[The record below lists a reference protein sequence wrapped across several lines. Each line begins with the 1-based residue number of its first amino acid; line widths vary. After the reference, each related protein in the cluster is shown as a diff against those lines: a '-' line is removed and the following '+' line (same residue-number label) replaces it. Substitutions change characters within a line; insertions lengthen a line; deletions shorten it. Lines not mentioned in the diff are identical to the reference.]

1 MRPVRSVLPLL
12 VVLATLLAAGC
23 GSPSAASAAK
33 ATATP
38 KPTATPQV
46 AHFAHVAHTGQSAPQ
61 LLAGFKAKGLPI
73 GESVTYTHPPG
84 HYIDKVNFK
93 DTRIPDS
100 GNHDVNIAV
109 DDGGSIEVFATQGLS
124 GWGGRVARLEDFDAS
139 SVTSVPDSAPGGTLA
154 PTHPVIRAGV
164 SEEST
169 RPGDTER
176 RPLPMP
182 IAVLLALGVQQVRA
196 SWQPGKWAQKSAG
209 SISFGTT
216 LWKPALF
223 VLSPES

>member
-109 DDGGSIEVFATQGLS
+109 DDGGSIEVFATQADATKRFTYVQS
-124 GWGGRVARLEDFDAS
+124 IAS
-139 SVTSVPDSAPGGTLA
+139 SS
-154 PTHPVIRAGV
+154 
-164 SEEST
+164 
-169 RPGDTER
+169 
-176 RPLPMP
+176 
-182 IAVLLALGVQQVRA
+182 
-196 SWQPGKWAQKSAG
+196 
-209 SISFGTT
+209 
-216 LWKPALF
+216 ALF
-223 VLSPES
+223 AEYDFQDGVVVLRVSKILTPAQSQAYLTALQAAP